1 MILVTRVESD
11 WLPRFLMG
19 FFLQGFKG
27 GRILVFVAFYF
38 SFLFYLEF
46 IFYFYFIW
54 PEIENEKVD
63 LDGKLMKIKKKKKNI
78 SRCGAVH
85 LGIRV
90 AYTGSSFTFMRCL
103 TGFGIE

>member
-1 MILVTRVESD
+1 MILGTRVESD

-46 IFYFYFIW
+46 IFLFLFYMAGNG
-54 PEIENEKVD
+54 ERE
-63 LDGKLMKIKKKKKNI
+63 
-78 SRCGAVH
+78 S
-85 LGIRV
+85 
-90 AYTGSSFTFMRCL
+90 
-103 TGFGIE
+103 GFGW